1 MGKTLSGENTGIVDG
16 FTDLFRNMDF
26 VDRPVLFLI
35 FIMVLAAVIY
45 FKFCKQRKPKKI
57 KKIDSEIESSNS
69 DKDAAKWI
77 ANYIR
82 NNPRMS
88 MNPYLNPHATVSR
101 RNINPV
107 VEFDD

>member
-1 MGKTLSGENTGIVDG
+1 M
-16 FTDLFRNMDF
+16 F
-26 VDRPVLFLI
+26 FLI
-35 FIMVLAAVIY
+35 CIIIVCAVIY
-45 FKFCKQRKPKKI
+45 FKFCKQRKPKKL

-77 ANYIR
+77 TNYLR
-82 NNPRMS
+82 SNPRMS
-88 MNPYLNPHATVSR
+88 LNPYLNPHATVSR